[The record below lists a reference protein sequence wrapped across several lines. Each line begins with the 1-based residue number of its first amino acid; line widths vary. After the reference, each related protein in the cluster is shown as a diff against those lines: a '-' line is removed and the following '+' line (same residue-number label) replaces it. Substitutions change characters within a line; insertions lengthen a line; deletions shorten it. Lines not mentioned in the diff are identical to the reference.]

1 MQEEKLYPW
10 RWAILIGMTILLIGL
25 QFAFI
30 LPGGAAIMVMQQ
42 YQCEPMMFSMI
53 MSIPYFSGVL
63 FCIAGG
69 VLADRVGL
77 NKVFLVAFVIAAL
90 GALARCFTTEYWPLF
105 ISSFFMG
112 TGVAAL
118 NANSAKLLRTWFPGT
133 ANSFAMGVYTA
144 GMSAG
149 AALAIWVGSHLN
161 SVQEGWW
168 LSFGL
173 IVVGLVAWFAL
184 YRKHPDGEVQSHEPV
199 GQYMREVVRDKYV
212 WAIAITAFLVF
223 GMTNVNGSYMV
234 AAITTLM
241 GDPSM
246 TGIAGDMSAIN
257 TVLVCIASMVLPVV
271 FAKVFKNMRVP
282 FIICLVGTAIC
293 FGVVFFLPYGPA
305 TWALFCICPL
315 FVASVMPF
323 TKMLPTLLPSV
334 KPEHY
339 GVVGG
344 IQATFQNFGMFL
356 IASYVISPIAI
367 AATGAVDSV
376 VYYQGVYVATA
387 VLCVIAGLS
396 LFLFPNVRSSVAG
409 KIADD
414 RAAMGEG
421 EAAPAA
427 ALAEDA
433 ESGPRTKG
441 LVATAAPRMSRDGR
455 AAGSRSRPS
464 RAAVLH
470 AAT

>member
-1 MQEEKLYPW
+1 MQEEKPYPW

-246 TGIAGDMSAIN
+246 TGIAGDMSTIN

-367 AATGAVDSV
+367 AATGAVDGV

-433 ESGPRTKG
+433 ESAKN
-441 LVATAAPRMSRDGR
+441 
-455 AAGSRSRPS
+455 
-464 RAAVLH
+464 
-470 AAT
+470 

>member
-246 TGIAGDMSAIN
+246 TGIAGDMSTIN
-257 TVLVCIASMVLPVV
+257 TVIACVASMAVPVL
-271 FAKVFKNMRVP
+271 FAKMFKNMRAP

-367 AATGAVDSV
+367 AATGAVDGV

-433 ESGPRTKG
+433 ESAKN
-441 LVATAAPRMSRDGR
+441 
-455 AAGSRSRPS
+455 
-464 RAAVLH
+464 
-470 AAT
+470 

>member
-246 TGIAGDMSAIN
+246 TGIAGDMSTIN

-356 IASYVISPIAI
+356 IASYVISTIAI
-367 AATGAVDSV
+367 AATGAVDGV

-433 ESGPRTKG
+433 ESAKN
-441 LVATAAPRMSRDGR
+441 
-455 AAGSRSRPS
+455 
-464 RAAVLH
+464 
-470 AAT
+470 

>member
-1 MQEEKLYPW
+1 MKEERLYPW
-10 RWAILIGMTILLIGL
+10 RWAILVGMTILLIGL

-30 LPGGAAIMVMQQ
+30 LPGGAAVMVMQQ
-42 YQCEPMMFSMI
+42 YQCEPMWFSMI

-63 FCIAGG
+63 FCIVGG
-69 VLADRVGL
+69 MLADRVGL
-77 NKVFLVAFVIAAL
+77 NKVFLVAFAIAAL
-90 GALARCFTTEYWPLF
+90 GALARCFSTDYWMLF
-105 ISSFFMG
+105 VSSFFMG

-149 AALAIWVGSHLN
+149 AALALWVGSHLA
-161 SVQEGWW
+161 SIQEGWW

-173 IVVGLVAWFAL
+173 IVVGLIAWFAL
-184 YRKHPDGEVQSHEPV
+184 YRKHPEGEVQSHEPV
-199 GQYMREVVRDKYV
+199 GQYLREVVKDKYV
-212 WAIAITAFLVF
+212 WAIAVTALLVF

-234 AAITTLM
+234 AAVTTLM

-246 TGIAGDMSAIN
+246 TGIAGDMSTIN
-257 TVLVCIASMVLPVV
+257 TVIACVASMILPVV
-271 FAKVFKNMRVP
+271 AAKVFKNIRAP
-282 FIICLVGTAIC
+282 FIICLVGTAVC
-293 FGVVFFLPYGPA
+293 FAVVYFVPYGPM
-305 TWALFCICPL
+305 TWVLYCAQPL
-315 FVASVMPF
+315 LMACTMPF

-356 IASYVISPIAI
+356 LASYIISPIAI
-367 AATGAVDSV
+367 AATGATDGLI
-376 VYYQGVYVATA
+376 YYQGIYVATA
-387 VLCVIAGLS
+387 AFCIIAALS

-414 RAAMGEG
+414 HE
-421 EAAPAA
+421 
-427 ALAEDA
+427 A
-433 ESGPRTKG
+433 ESRK
-441 LVATAAPRMSRDGR
+441 
-455 AAGSRSRPS
+455 
-464 RAAVLH
+464 
-470 AAT
+470 